1 MREGGTGM
9 QQLAVSEVAKDAV
22 TVPADVLHALG
33 VSNGDKVAFVRNDD
47 GAIVLTKTRSQSPP
61 KSTVKRPISDIV
73 GVISTGE
80 RRSWEEELAMLHEL
94 RYGDE
99 DPPSR
104 VFGDSDADRP

>member
-9 QQLAVSEVAKDAV
+9 QQLAVSEVAKDAA

-47 GAIVLTKTRSQSPP
+47 GSILLTKTRSE
-61 KSTVKRPISDIV
+61 STAKRPISDIV